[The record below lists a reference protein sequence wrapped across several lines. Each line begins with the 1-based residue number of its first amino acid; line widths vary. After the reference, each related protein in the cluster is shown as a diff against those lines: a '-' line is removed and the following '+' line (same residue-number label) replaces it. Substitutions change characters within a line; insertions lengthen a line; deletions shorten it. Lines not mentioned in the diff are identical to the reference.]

1 MIYNDQKVS
10 FNIDSSL
17 DLAMQQDSKENCLLN
32 EKNKRKSI

>member
-1 MIYNDQKVS
+1 MIYNDQKMS

-17 DLAMQQDSKENCLLN
+17 DLAMQEESKENGLLN